1 MELISKR
8 TKPTENTTLQQL
20 TIFDQ
25 IKVLIAHFNNTDA
38 RDLDAMEKLSAAELK
53 KKAALNKLF
62 LDAADSMKAKG
73 SYSVTISV
81 PSSFLPY
88 FDEVTDSL
96 TGLGRYYDFELIK
109 NDLPIVLDYDVIVIM
124 SRRVTR
130 NATK

>member
-20 TIFDQ
+20 TVFDQ

-38 RDLDAMEKLSAAELK
+38 RDLDAMEKLSVAELK

-62 LDAADSMKAKG
+62 NDAADSMKERG
-73 SYSVTISV
+73 SMSVTLSI

-88 FDEVTDSL
+88 FDDVTDKL
-96 TGLGRYYDFELIK
+96 TGLGRYYNFELIK
-109 NDLPIVLDYDVIVIM
+109 NDLPISIDYDAVVIM
-124 SRRVTR
+124 SRRVSR
-130 NATK
+130 NGTK

>member
-20 TIFDQ
+20 TVFDQ
-25 IKVLIAHFNNTDA
+25 IKVLISHFNNTDA
-38 RDLDAMEKLSAAELK
+38 RDLDAMEKLSAAELR

-62 LDAADSMKAKG
+62 LDAADSMKMKG
-73 SYSVTISV
+73 CQSVTISV

-88 FDEVTDSL
+88 FEEVTNSI
-96 TGLGRYYDFELIK
+96 TGLGRYYNFELIK